1 MGRRMSESKPKKSIF
16 KRWWFWV
23 LAVVVV
29 VIIVNA
35 VSGNKGGETTAT
47 SGTSTTD
54 TAAPVAPATSA
65 PAQDDNA
72 TRTVEYVVEG
82 SGKATPITYLTV
94 DNGQSS
100 QSQAM
105 DAALPW
111 SKTIEVS
118 QKTWLSGTSFTL
130 AAQAG
135 AAGGDIHAIIKVD
148 GEIVA
153 ENTSS
158 GAYAVVTANATGK

>member
-1 MGRRMSESKPKKSIF
+1 MSESKPKKPIF

-23 LAVVVV
+23 LVVVVV

-35 VSGNKGGETTAT
+35 VSGNKGGDTTAT
-47 SGTSTTD
+47 SGSSTSTTD

-65 PAQDDNA
+65 PEQDDNA

-82 SGKATPITYLTV
+82 SGKATSITYLTV

-130 AAQAG
+130 TAQAG

-148 GEIVA
+148 GKVVA